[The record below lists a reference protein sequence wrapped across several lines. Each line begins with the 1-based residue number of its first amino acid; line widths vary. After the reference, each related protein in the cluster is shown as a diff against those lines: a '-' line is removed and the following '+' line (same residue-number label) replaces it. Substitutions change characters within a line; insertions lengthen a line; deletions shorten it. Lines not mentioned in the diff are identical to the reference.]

1 MIKDIVILGSTGSI
15 GEQTL
20 DIVRNFQDKYCVK
33 ALTANK
39 SAEKLVAQAR
49 EFNPE
54 YVVIGDGEYY
64 NFVKEEL
71 SGIKCKVFSGKEEIN
86 NIAEIECDVVVAAIV
101 GFAGLEPVYKA
112 ISKGRKVAIANK
124 EPLVAAGHILIDLA
138 KKSGANILPVDSEH
152 NAIFQCL
159 EKKHK
164 DFVRRIILTASG
176 GPFLNWDIDDIKNV
190 NPEQA
195 IAHPNWSMG
204 AKISVDSATMMNK
217 ALEVIEAYHLFAM
230 PFDKIDVVIHPQSII
245 HSMVEYLDGSIL
257 AQMGAPDMRTPIV
270 YALGWPERVDGISKK
285 LDIFNMND
293 LQFIKPDYNKFPLLK
308 KAYDCLEAG
317 QAYCIALNSANE
329 IAVEAFL
336 NREIDYSE
344 INSCV
349 EYVLNYIDIGNVSA
363 IDDVIEYDLY
373 SREIAKKY
381 LSARKSK

>member
-1 MIKDIVILGSTGSI
+1 MAKDIVILGSTGSI

-20 DIVRNFQDKYCVK
+20 DIVRNFQDKYSVK

-39 SAEKLVAQAR
+39 SAEKLIAQAK

-54 YVVIGDGEYY
+54 YVVIGDDKYY
-64 NFVKEEL
+64 NFIKDEL
-71 SGIKCKVFSGKEEIN
+71 SGTNCKILSGQDEIN

-101 GFAGLEPVYKA
+101 GFAGLNPVYRA

-138 KKSGANILPVDSEH
+138 EKSGATILPVDSEH

-159 EKKHK
+159 EKNHK

-176 GPFLNWDIDDIKNV
+176 GPFLHWDIEDIKNV
-190 NPEQA
+190 TPEQA

-217 ALEVIEAYHLFAM
+217 ALEVIEAYYLFAM
-230 PFDKIDVVIHPQSII
+230 PSDKIDVVIHPQSVI
-245 HSMVEYLDGSIL
+245 HSMVEYFDGSIL
-257 AQMGAPDMRTPIV
+257 AQMGEADMRTPIV

-285 LDIFNMND
+285 LDIFNMSD

-308 KAYDCLEAG
+308 KAYDCLKGG

-329 IAVEAFL
+329 VAVEAFL
-336 NREIDYSE
+336 NREIGYSA

-349 EYVLNYIDIGNVSA
+349 EYVLNYIDVRDVSA
-363 IDDVIEYDLY
+363 IDDIIEYDRY
-373 SREIAKKY
+373 SREIAKKFLKSG
-381 LSARKSK
+381 LSS